1 MESGLFDHNTRASL
15 PAKLKPSRERYL
27 YYYGIGNWLVS
38 WLPAKAKEWPHVG
51 DGVRRWLL
59 AKEHLAFGCLN
70 PAMILDAKKGLVAV
84 FTNLNAS
91 GERSVPVIQIYS
103 ERIDLIPRKVRKGD
117 LFATACIYLQNDES
131 RAQGQWAGVDPIIVD
146 CLVTNQK
153 ACRDAAS
160 RIKPLAWQALE
171 IGLSQV
177 QDLTTMDIHYVDVPH
192 DIVWNA
198 Y

>member
-1 MESGLFDHNTRASL
+1 M
-15 PAKLKPSRERYL
+15 
-27 YYYGIGNWLVS
+27 YYHGIGNWLGS
-38 WLPAKAKEWPHVG
+38 LFPPKAKDWPIVG
-51 DGVRRWLL
+51 KGVTTWLFT
-59 AKEHLAFGCLN
+59 KEHLALGCLN

-103 ERIDLIPRKVRKGD
+103 ERIDLIPGKVRKGD
-117 LFATACIYLQNDES
+117 LFATACVYLQSHES
-131 RAQGQWAGVDPIIVD
+131 RAKGQWCGIDPIIVD
-146 CLVTNQK
+146 CLVTDRNT
-153 ACRDAAS
+153 CRDAAA
-160 RIKPLAWQALE
+160 RISPLAWQALE

-177 QDLTTMDIHYVDVPH
+177 PDLTTMDIHYVDVPH